1 MTEHA
6 LMNEIRVA
14 LSKGNVRLFRQN
26 SGEGWTGNAITLPDG
41 SVLIKNPR
49 RLIAGFPGLADLGG
63 WRSVVVRK
71 DMVGQQIAV
80 YVAIEV
86 KTRGGKL
93 RSQQEAFLEAVAAAG
108 GIAGVARSTEE
119 AKGALKSI
127 DRLVEPCVNSVPIVG
142 EGK

>member
-1 MTEHA
+1 VTEHA

-26 SGEGWTGNAITLPDG
+26 SGEGWTGNSIRLPDG

-49 RLIAGFPGLADLGG
+49 RFIAGFPGLADLGG
-63 WRSVVVRK
+63 WRTVTVRK
-71 DMVGQQIAV
+71 DMVGQQVAV

-93 RSQQEAFLEAVAAAG
+93 RPEQAAFLETVVNAG
-108 GIAGVARSTEE
+108 GIAGVARSVEE
-119 AKGALKSI
+119 AKAALKSI
-127 DRLVEPCVNSVPIVG
+127 DRLTEPCVNSVPIQ
-142 EGK
+142 E